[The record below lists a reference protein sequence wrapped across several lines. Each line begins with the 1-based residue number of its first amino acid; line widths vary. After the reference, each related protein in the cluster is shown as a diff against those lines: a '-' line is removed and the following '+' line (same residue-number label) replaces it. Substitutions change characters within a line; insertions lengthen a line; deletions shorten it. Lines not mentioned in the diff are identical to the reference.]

1 MYICKYK
8 TPFSFSD
15 MYLSSDGT
23 YLTDLWFEGSKNDQK
38 HENSYITKEL
48 PIFDETKKCLLKQ

>member
-23 YLTDLWFEGSKNDQK
+23 YLIGLWFEGSKNAQK

-48 PIFDETKKCLLKQ
+48 PSFRKK

>member
-8 TPFSFSD
+8 KPFSFSD

-38 HENSYITKEL
+38 HENS
-48 PIFDETKKCLLKQ
+48 

>member
-1 MYICKYK
+1 
-8 TPFSFSD
+8 

-23 YLTDLWFEGSKNDQK
+23 YLIGLWFEESKNAQK